1 MFDPASIV
9 VGLEIG
15 TSKVCAA
22 VGDLTPQGA
31 FTVLGLGQARS
42 RGVRKGEI
50 MDPQKA
56 AEDIRF
62 ALAEA
67 EQMADVEI
75 RSVFLGVTGAHVRGF
90 NNRGIHPVV
99 SADREITAEDV
110 EDAIRNAKA
119 VNLPA
124 DHAVIHTVRQD
135 FAVDDL
141 EDIENPVGLV
151 GARVEARVHV
161 VHGHGNRIQNSIR
174 AVQGL
179 QIEVEQV
186 VFNGLAGALAV
197 LGKEQKELGA
207 LVIDLGAG
215 ATGFALY
222 SDSILRHSGVLAVG
236 GDHVSNDLALG
247 LNLPLGRA
255 EQLKLDHGGALVEE
269 GSNGSLLTLGS
280 EPGLPDRT
288 INLSHL
294 RRIMSLRL
302 EETLELVARDVGPLL
317 AQARA
322 GVFLTGGG
330 ARTRD
335 LVALAERV
343 FQLPVEIAR
352 TQDVSGPTASL
363 DQPEFSTAIG
373 LARFGALR
381 QRRRQPPPGGWKN
394 PFSSWFGR

>member
-31 FTVLGLGQARS
+31 FSVLGLGQARS

-50 MDPQKA
+50 MDPQKVG
-56 AEDIRF
+56 EDIRL

-75 RSVFLGVTGAHVRGF
+75 RSVYLGVTGAHVRGF

-99 SADREITAEDV
+99 SADREITHEDV

-135 FAVDDL
+135 FAIDDM
-141 EDIENPVGLV
+141 EGVENPVGLF

-174 AVQGL
+174 VVQGL
-179 QIEVEQV
+179 QIDVEQV
-186 VFNGLAGALAV
+186 VFTGLAAALAV
-197 LGKEQKELGA
+197 LSKEQKELGA

-222 SDSILRHSGVLAVG
+222 SNSILRHCGALAVG

-255 EQLKLDHGGALVEE
+255 EHLKLEHGGAHVDDHSK
-269 GSNGSLLTLGS
+269 GATLTLSS
-280 EPGLPDRT
+280 EPGLPDRSVH
-288 INLSHL
+288 LGHL
-294 RRIMSLRL
+294 RRIQALRL
-302 EETLELVARDVGPLL
+302 EETFELVARDIGPLL
-317 AQARA
+317 EHVRA
-322 GVFLTGGG
+322 GVLLTGGG

-335 LVALAERV
+335 LVGLAERV

-352 TQDVSGPTASL
+352 TQDISGSMASL
-363 DQPEFSTAIG
+363 DQPEFATAIG
-373 LARFGALR
+373 LARFGAMR
-381 QRRRQPPPGGWKN
+381 QRRPAPSSWKN
-394 PFSSWFGR
+394 PFAGWFRR

>member
-1 MFDPASIV
+1 MFDPDSIV

-22 VGDLTPQGA
+22 VGEVTPQGA

-42 RGVRKGEI
+42 RGVRKAEI
-50 MDPQKA
+50 MDPTKT
-56 AEDIRF
+56 AEDIRT
-62 ALAEA
+62 AVAEA
-67 EQMADVEI
+67 EQMADVEV

-99 SADREITAEDV
+99 SADRQITADDV

-135 FAVDDL
+135 FAVDDM
-141 EDIENPVGLV
+141 EGVENPVGLV

-161 VHGHGNRIQNSIR
+161 VHGHGNRMQNGIR

-186 VFNGLAGALAV
+186 VFNGLAAALAV
-197 LGKEQKELGA
+197 LGKEHKELGA

-215 ATGFALY
+215 TTGYALY
-222 SDSILRHSGVLAVG
+222 SGSILRHSGVLAVG
-236 GDHVSNDLALG
+236 GDHVSNDLAIG

-255 EQLKLDHGGALVEE
+255 ETLKLESGGAVVDPVLA
-269 GSNGSLLTLGS
+269 GATLTLGS
-280 EPGLPDRT
+280 EPGLPERT
-288 INLSHL
+288 VNLSHL
-294 RRIMSLRL
+294 RRIQSLRL

-317 AQARA
+317 GHARA

-330 ARTRD
+330 SRTRD
-335 LVALAERV
+335 IVALAERV
-343 FQLPVEIAR
+343 FHLPVEIAR
-352 TQDVSGPTASL
+352 TQDISGPMASL
-363 DQPEFSTAIG
+363 DQPEFATAIG
-373 LARFGALR
+373 LARFGAMR
-381 QRRRQPPPGGWKN
+381 QRRPPPGGWRN
-394 PFSSWFGR
+394 LFGGWLRR